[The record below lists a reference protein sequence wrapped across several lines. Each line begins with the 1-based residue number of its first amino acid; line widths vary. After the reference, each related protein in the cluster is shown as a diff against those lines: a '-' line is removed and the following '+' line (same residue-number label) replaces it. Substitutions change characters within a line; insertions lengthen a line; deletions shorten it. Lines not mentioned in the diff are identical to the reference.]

1 MEEMEWKC
9 KLRERNT
16 LKFVPIRDELVCTF
30 KKMDNDHI
38 NKKSW

>member
-9 KLRERNT
+9 KLRESNT
-16 LKFVPIRDELVCTF
+16 LKFVPIRDELVYTL